1 MTIVTK
7 WHGGKGSKRRPEK
20 EGAYQDQW
28 EKIFGKPEPKVKE
41 HKKTPR
47 HGVTQV
53 HKDKT
58 KYDRKNLD
66 RTEINSI
73 IDT

>member
-41 HKKTPR
+41 HMLTPYPFFSLIPL
-47 HGVTQV
+47 
-53 HKDKT
+53 DKT
-58 KYDRKNLD
+58 KYDLKKLD
-66 RTEINSI
+66 RTEISNI